1 MRKHVQRIERIALL
15 LVGLATVASL
25 VFWDGRI
32 VLGVGVGGALAALN
46 FHALRRIMAAI
57 FNAEGTS
64 GQKQAFTA
72 VLLLFKFGALTLT
85 VFLVVKFAP
94 DGTAR
99 WGAVAGG
106 PNIDDLRD
114 VALDGKGN
122 IYATGGCRDK
132 AAFGKTTLKILPD
145 YNHNWDMCLGK
156 LKTVQ

>member
-1 MRKHVQRIERIALL
+1 VRKHVQRIERIALL

-72 VLLLFKFGALTLT
+72 VLLLFKFGALALT

-94 DGTAR
+94 VD
-99 WGAVAGG
+99 AVAFMVGISVVVLSIFIEGFRIMLRG
-106 PNIDDLRD
+106 PT
-114 VALDGKGN
+114 A
-122 IYATGGCRDK
+122 
-132 AAFGKTTLKILPD
+132 
-145 YNHNWDMCLGK
+145 
-156 LKTVQ
+156 QSE